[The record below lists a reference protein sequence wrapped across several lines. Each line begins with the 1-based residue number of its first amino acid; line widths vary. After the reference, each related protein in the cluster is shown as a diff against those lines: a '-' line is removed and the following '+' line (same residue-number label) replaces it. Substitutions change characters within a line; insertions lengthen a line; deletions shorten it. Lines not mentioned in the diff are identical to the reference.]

1 MLYNNIV
8 LIGPMGTGKS
18 TIGKILSNK
27 FKCNFYDIDNELE
40 KNCGCKIYDIFLLEG
55 ENSFRKR
62 EHKIIKYFS
71 KKNGVVISTG
81 GGSIINLK
89 NIHLLR
95 NNSIIIYLY
104 TSVYYQIKRINIM
117 FNNRPLLKCKN
128 YKKKLYTIFK
138 IREPFYHYI
147 ADIIINTE
155 KKIELIIKEIK
166 KRIYF
171 IENN

>member
-27 FKCNFYDIDNELE
+27 FKCKFYDIDNEIE
-40 KNCGCKIYDIFLLEG
+40 KNCGLKISEIFLVEG

-71 KKNGVVISTG
+71 KKNGVLISTG

-104 TSVYYQIKRINIM
+104 TSVFYQIKRIDNI
-117 FNNRPLLKCKN
+117 NRPLLKGKN
-128 YKKKLYTIFK
+128 YKKKLYKIFK